1 MIAIAVEDSTH
12 TVCSSLFELVA
23 IFLRCSYLRPPA
35 FMMARRARWAVRH
48 TLVTSVAGVTL
59 PSSTPMV
66 GWHVYVYDWTKEC
79 AAYSRE
85 SNR

>member
-12 TVCSSLFELVA
+12 AVCLSLSELVT
-23 IFLRCSYLRPPA
+23 IFLRPYLRPPA
-35 FMMARRARWAVRH
+35 FMMARRASWAVRH

-66 GWHVYVYDWTKEC
+66 WWHVYVYDWTKEC